1 MLHRSLLLATCLLI
15 TAPAFAQDYEG
26 RTMSGRLERLER
38 DLQLLQRQIA
48 RGEPVYDDG
57 DLSPTTAARAGSNE
71 SRLGALEEQ
80 IRSLRGQLEQSE
92 FKNKQ
97 LESKLELMQ
106 KDVDMRLGSLEHAA
120 PPAAA
125 KSEEVPAA
133 EEKPAYTTGDHA
145 REEEGM
151 VVGDK
156 PQPLNKKRPLE
167 EQAEAGMKFDNP
179 RDHYNYAFKLLR
191 QAKHEEAGE
200 GFESFIAAYPKDP
213 LVGNA
218 YYWLGETY
226 YVRKDY
232 VKAADS
238 FRQGFEVIPS
248 GPKAA
253 DNLLKLAMSLSATK
267 EDAKA
272 CVVLKQLVK
281 KFGDNSAAVK
291 HKAES
296 EMSRLQCE

>member
-1 MLHRSLLLATCLLI
+1 MAT
-15 TAPAFAQDYEG
+15 PAFAQDYDN
-26 RTMSGRLERLER
+26 RTMGGRLERMER
-38 DLQLLQRQIA
+38 DLQLLQRQIV

-57 DLSPTTAARAGSNE
+57 DMSPTTAARAGSSE
-71 SRLGALEEQ
+71 ARLGALEEQ

-97 LESKLELMQ
+97 LEGKLELMQ
-106 KDVDMRLGSLEHAA
+106 KDLDMRLGAIEHGVT
-120 PPAAA
+120 PPAP
-125 KSEEVPAA
+125 PAA
-133 EEKPAYTTGDHA
+133 EEKPAYTTGDA
-145 REEEGM
+145 QEGDGM

-156 PQPLNKKRPLE
+156 MQPLNKKKSLD
-167 EQAEAGMKFDNP
+167 EQAEAGAKFDNP

-191 QAKHEEAGE
+191 QAKHAEAGDAF
-200 GFESFIAAYPKDP
+200 GTFIADYPKDP

-226 YVRKDY
+226 YVRRDY

-238 FRQGFEVIPS
+238 FRQGFEVMPA

-281 KFGDNSAAVK
+281 KFGENSAAVK
-291 HKAES
+291 QKAES
-296 EMSRLQCE
+296 EMNRLQCE